1 MVFPEKDM
9 AVKLARSLVGT
20 RAMDYIDLS
29 ETISIEEHAVTD
41 KVGGQNL
48 VQLNLRQR
56 FDLTAIAI
64 IKSDGEVIEVKVDEV
79 LKEGDTLVA
88 IGRKE
93 KHQEY
98 EYFLYN

>member
-1 MVFPEKDM
+1 M
-9 AVKLARSLVGT
+9 
-20 RAMDYIDLS
+20 
-29 ETISIEEHAVTD
+29 
-41 KVGGQNL
+41 
-48 VQLNLRQR
+48 QLNLRQR